1 MKSMKNK
8 MSRMSL
14 IIKRAFYSSFFT
26 DKVRKQRKSAKRA
39 SSFALVALFAF
50 HFSWCFAQNEAT
62 LLFVGDLMQHSPQ
75 FMHAR
80 QPDGTF
86 NYDICFEEVK
96 PYIEAADIAIGNL
109 EVTLGGPPYT
119 GYPCFSAPDDW
130 LWAIKKTGFDVLT
143 TSNNH
148 CLDRG
153 KRGLER
159 TLTMTDSAGI
169 LTLGTYRNAEERQQR
184 YPLLVEQNGIRF
196 AFITYTYDMNGFEVE
211 APNVVNVIDTTQMKR
226 DILMARTMHPD
237 VIIAIIHWGTE
248 YKLLPDSY
256 QRFHGQWLL
265 EHGVDHIIG
274 GHPHVIQPTEYVPYA
289 DKPDYHL
296 VVWSQGNFISNMSA
310 PHTTEGTMITL
321 TFRKTGLITRLTE
334 YDCKVVQTTRPDYRL
349 KIID

>member
-1 MKSMKNK
+1 MKMNHK

-14 IIKRAFYSSFFT
+14 IIKRAFYSSFFI
-26 DKVRKQRKSAKRA
+26 DKDCKPRYSAKRA
-39 SSFALVALFAF
+39 SSFTLAALFAF
-50 HFSWCFAQNEAT
+50 HFSWCFAQNEAK

-86 NYDICFEEVK
+86 NYNVCFEEVK

-109 EVTLGGPPYT
+109 EVTLGGPPYS

-130 LWAIKKTGFDVLT
+130 LWAIKETGFDVLT

-159 TLTMTDSAGI
+159 TLMMTDSADM

-226 DILMARTMHPD
+226 DILVARTMHPD
-237 VIIAIIHWGTE
+237 VIIAIMHWGTE

-321 TFRKTGLITRLTE
+321 TFRKTGLVTRLTE

>member
-1 MKSMKNK
+1 
-8 MSRMSL
+8 MSL

-26 DKVRKQRKSAKRA
+26 DKVRKQRDSAKRT
-39 SSFALVALFAF
+39 SSFTLIALFAF

-86 NYDICFEEVK
+86 NYDVCFEEVK

-159 TLTMTDSAGI
+159 TLMMTDSAGI

-226 DILMARTMHPD
+226 DILVARTMHPD
-237 VIIAIIHWGTE
+237 VIIAIMHWGTE

-274 GHPHVIQPTEYVPYA
+274 GHPHVIQPTEYLPYA

>member
-1 MKSMKNK
+1 
-8 MSRMSL
+8 MSL
-14 IIKRAFYSSFFT
+14 IIKRAFYSSFFN
-26 DKVRKQRKSAKRA
+26 DKVRKQRDSAKRA
-39 SSFALVALFAF
+39 SSFALATLFAF

-226 DILMARTMHPD
+226 DILVARTMHPD
-237 VIIAIIHWGTE
+237 VIIAIMHWGTE

-334 YDCKVVQTTRPDYRL
+334 YDCKTVQTTRPDYRL

>member
-1 MKSMKNK
+1 M
-8 MSRMSL
+8 
-14 IIKRAFYSSFFT
+14 
-26 DKVRKQRKSAKRA
+26 
-39 SSFALVALFAF
+39 
-50 HFSWCFAQNEAT
+50 
-62 LLFVGDLMQHSPQ
+62 
-75 FMHAR
+75 
-80 QPDGTF
+80 
-86 NYDICFEEVK
+86 K

-109 EVTLGGPPYT
+109 EVTLGGPPYS

-130 LWAIKKTGFDVLT
+130 LWAIKETGFDVLT

-159 TLTMTDSAGI
+159 TLMMTDSADM

-226 DILMARTMHPD
+226 DILVARTMHPD
-237 VIIAIIHWGTE
+237 VIIAIMHWGTE

-321 TFRKTGLITRLTE
+321 TFRKTGLVTRLTE

>member
-1 MKSMKNK
+1 MKMNHK

-14 IIKRAFYSSFFT
+14 IIKRAFYSSFFI
-26 DKVRKQRKSAKRA
+26 DKDCKPRYSAKRA
-39 SSFALVALFAF
+39 SSFALAALFAF

-86 NYDICFEEVK
+86 NYNVCFEEVK

-169 LTLGTYRNAEERQQR
+169 LTLGTYRNAEERHQR

-226 DILMARTMHPD
+226 DILVARTMHPD
-237 VIIAIIHWGTE
+237 VIIAIMHWGTE

-334 YDCKVVQTTRPDYRL
+334 YDCKTVQTTRPDYRL